1 MDSKYLLSI
10 NNKKIFEFYDKYKT
24 LDFETVNLSMI
35 ELFEKINTNPSLDNI
50 MAGQL
55 LQNMS
60 DLDKKINYLKDIVCS
75 DLQQIISVNNN
86 EKIAPMLKEYMQSFH
101 DKTKIM
107 FNETIPK
114 NNDVLT
120 NTIALSEHRLK
131 ENLSEIKH
139 ISVIN
144 QDKQQKLSTDVNSLL
159 NKMENTPGKGK
170 ISENSLGS
178 ILNLIFPNAEV
189 NNVANTKESAD
200 YILIRQGL
208 NDIRFENK
216 NFGKN
221 VPTKEVNKFKRDM
234 EVNNSSGIML
244 TQNFGISS
252 KDNFE
257 IEIVN
262 NNVYVYLHNVQ
273 YDADKIK
280 TAVSIIDHMKKEM
293 TNKEVVK
300 EISMDKTIF
309 AKINADFIKLI
320 EQRDAIIISIKKYNE
335 KLISEVRE
343 IEFPSLSDFLAI
355 NNGSTESKKFTCKY
369 CGKTPKKNNFR
380 GLETHQRT
388 CKEKKLHEQKIKENS
403 DQCEDCSDQ
412 EEDEDEEVQ
421 QHPVKKFF

>member
-1 MDSKYLLSI
+1 MDPQFLMSI
-10 NNKKIFEFYDKYKT
+10 NNKKIFEFYNKHKT
-24 LDFETVNLSMI
+24 LDFENVNLYII

-50 MAGQL
+50 MAGQI

-60 DLDKKINYLKDIVCS
+60 DIDKKINEFKDTISV
-75 DLQQIISVNNN
+75 DLQKILSTNNN
-86 EKIAPMLKEYMQSFH
+86 EKIAPMIKEYMQSFH

-107 FNETIPK
+107 FNETIPTH
-114 NNDVLT
+114 NDVLT
-120 NTIALSEHRLK
+120 KTIALSEHRLK
-131 ENLSEIKH
+131 ENLSEIKTL
-139 ISVIN
+139 SNLN
-144 QDKQQKLSTDVNSLL
+144 QDKQLKLSVDVTSLL

-178 ILNLIFPNAEV
+178 ILNVIFPSAEI

-200 YILIRQGL
+200 YILIREGL
-208 NDIRFENK
+208 HDIRFENK

-221 VPTKEVNKFKRDM
+221 VPTKEVTKFKRDM

-257 IEIVN
+257 IEIIN

-273 YDADKIK
+273 YEADKIK

-293 TNKEVVK
+293 VHKEVAK

-320 EQRDAIIISIKKYNE
+320 EQRDSIIIAIKKSNE

-343 IEFPSLSDFLAI
+343 IEFPSLSDFIAI
-355 NNGSTESKKFTCKY
+355 NSGCTESKKFICQF
-369 CGKTPKKNNFR
+369 CGKIPKKNNFR

-388 CKEKKLHEQKIKENS
+388 CKEKKLHEQKAKKEESS
-403 DQCEDCSDQ
+403 DEE
-412 EEDEDEEVQ
+412 EED
-421 QHPVKKFF
+421 

>member
-1 MDSKYLLSI
+1 MENQFLISI
-10 NNKKIFEFYDKYKT
+10 NNKKIFEFYNKYKT
-24 LDFETVNLSMI
+24 LDFENINLYII

-50 MAGQL
+50 MAGQI
-55 LQNMS
+55 LQNMA
-60 DLDKKINYLKDIVCS
+60 DLDKKINYFKDTVTEDLKNI
-75 DLQQIISVNNN
+75 LNLNNN

-107 FNETIPK
+107 FSETIPK
-114 NNDVLT
+114 NNDIIT
-120 NTIALSEHRLK
+120 NTIVLTEHRIK
-131 ENLSEIKH
+131 ENLSEIKG
-139 ISVIN
+139 ISNSN
-144 QDKQQKLSTDVNSLL
+144 QEKQLKLSNDVNSLL
-159 NKMENTPGKGK
+159 NKMENTPNKGK

-200 YILIRQGL
+200 YILIR
-208 NDIRFENK
+208 NDLHHIRFENK

-221 VPTKEVNKFKRDM
+221 VPTKEVLKFKRDM

-252 KDNFE
+252 KNNFE

-262 NNVYVYLHNVQ
+262 TNVYVYLHNVQ

-280 TAVSIIDHMKKEM
+280 TAVAIIDHIKKEM
-293 TNKEVVK
+293 GNKEVIK
-300 EISMDKTIF
+300 EISMDKIVF

-320 EQRDAIIISIKKYNE
+320 EQRDALIVSIKKCNE

-343 IEFPSLSDFLAI
+343 IEFPSLADFIAI
-355 NNGSTESKKFTCKY
+355 NNGSTESKKFTCQY

-388 CKEKKLHEQKIKENS
+388 CKEKKIHEQRLKQE
-403 DQCEDCSDQ
+403 E
-412 EEDEDEEVQ
+412 EEDEDEDN
-421 QHPVKKFF
+421 